1 MLMAM
6 PLGAAAQSSLILS
19 GLVADGHS
27 RAGQG
32 HRGACRT
39 RGGSLVSAIAF
50 DLIPEGK
57 ALTTPISRCDCT
69 SERVCSW

>member
-1 MLMAM
+1 MERPGREQPEAS
-6 PLGAAAQSSLILS
+6 PCIRVPGLG
-19 GLVADGHS
+19 D
-27 RAGQG
+27 
-32 HRGACRT
+32 RGACRT

-57 ALTTPISRCDCT
+57 ALTTPISRCDRT